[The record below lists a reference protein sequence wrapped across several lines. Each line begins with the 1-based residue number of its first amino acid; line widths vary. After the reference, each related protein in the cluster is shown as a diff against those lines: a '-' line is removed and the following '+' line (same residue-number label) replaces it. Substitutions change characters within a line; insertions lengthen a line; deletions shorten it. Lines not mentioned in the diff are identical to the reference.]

1 MDGFSACLLG
11 HCLEKHHR
19 LFLWMDKELPCHRIS
34 KFLGCHHIVDR
45 EGRNKTKNQSISTM
59 WKERGAWGLGETRGC
74 RCLPC
79 CFSWWDVKKRAP
91 AVAAYG
97 IQPPPHL
104 YVSFTTVYSG
114 RETKLLSAVQKN
126 LIKIFHCVCKV
137 QEGLLFSP
145 SNTAAD
151 KVASYTILVLHLWMD
166 VLIWLTEWLF
176 KIGVRTT

>member
-1 MDGFSACLLG
+1 MDG
-11 HCLEKHHR
+11 
-19 LFLWMDKELPCHRIS
+19 WMDSVHVCLGTAWRNTIGCFSGWIKSCHRIS

-59 WKERGAWGLGETRGC
+59 WKEGGAWGLGETRGC

-114 RETKLLSAVQKN
+114 RETKLLPAVQKN
-126 LIKIFHCVCKV
+126 LIKIFHCVCEV
-137 QEGLLFSP
+137 QEVLLFSP

-151 KVASYTILVLHLWMD
+151 KVASYTILVLHLCGCTNTAD
-166 VLIWLTEWLF
+166 RV
-176 KIGVRTT
+176 VV